1 MLGGELGEKYGTEH
15 EYYNLQSPADAIKL
29 LCINYPALQKDLI
42 EAHHNGIGYKVI
54 QGGAAM
60 GYDELHLPF
69 GSRPLLVVPV
79 ISGSG
84 GSTGTILLGVGLVAA
99 AIMFAPAGAGFL
111 GAGLGIGST
120 TTATFSLQAGAYI
133 ASTSAVL
140 SAGMSTAIGAIG
152 ASLVLA
158 GTANLI
164 SPQPEVPRLRGDRL
178 DGGTNV
184 RGTGPQG
191 VTRGASGEQS
201 YAFRGP
207 SNTVGTG
214 ATIPVIYGRV
224 ITGGHLLSMD
234 VDISDE
240 SDPLRKTLGGF
251 NRNEVRINDEKIKNK
266 MIELGD
272 LKTIK
277 FTDKK
282 RAQFTSSSNRNRV
295 RLDKTYGGN
304 LKELVRIKSSKLRD
318 TFRKKDDDNVAEN
331 ELMNYIK
338 SEKKEEMR
346 DKVDVM
352 FELTNSLYDYVGD
365 ETTTIIDGFISYAI
379 ELRLKGVKGAV
390 GKPLVSQGSATLQGK
405 FKSNNR
411 KPFYYGHRFEVPRVK
426 SADHIELAFKI
437 TDASVND
444 AVTLK
449 LIGFGY
455 KILDG

>member
-1 MLGGELGEKYGTEH
+1 MQLVMLGGELGEKYGTEH

-54 QGGAAM
+54 QGGVAM
-60 GYDELHLPF
+60 GYDELQLPF
-69 GSRPLLVVPV
+69 GSKPLLVVPV

-84 GSTGTILLGVGLVAA
+84 GTTGQILLGVGLIGVS
-99 AIMFAPAGAGFL
+99 FL
-111 GAGLGIGST
+111 LPGAGLFGTQGLITGGIFGSGL
-120 TTATFSLQAGAYI
+120 AA
-133 ASTSAVL
+133 
-140 SAGMSTAIGAIG
+140 SAGVAGTLTAIGTGLSVVGVGLILKG
-152 ASLVLA
+152 AA
-158 GTANLI
+158 DLI
-164 SPQPEVPRLRGDRL
+164 SPQPQVPTLRGNRL
-178 DGGTNV
+178 DGTNV

-234 VDISDE
+234 IEISDE

-282 RAQFTSSSNRNRV
+282 RARFTTSGNRNRV

-304 LKELVRIKSSKLRD
+304 LKELVRINSSQLED
-318 TFRKKDDDNVAEN
+318 TFRDDSR
-331 ELMNYIK
+331 LMNYIK
-338 SEKKEEMR
+338 SEKKKEAIEKR
-346 DKVDVM
+346 EKVDVM
-352 FELTNSLYDYVGD
+352 FELANSFYDYVGD
-365 ETTTIIDGFISYAI
+365 ETTTIIDGFISYTI
-379 ELRLKGVKGAV
+379 ELRLKGVKGPV
-390 GKPLVSQGSATLQGK
+390 GKPLVAQGSATLQGK

-411 KPFYYGHRFEVPRVK
+411 KPFYYGHRFEVPHVK
-426 SADHIELAFKI
+426 SADDIELAFKI